1 MQSEELLMCYYKIQW
16 LSTQWNT
23 GRGGANSTVFNKS
36 AQIEIAFYYNIS
48 SIMQYAIMSLF
59 VFITFYLNS
68 NSSVNGKWQMGS
80 PVADIRCRM
89 WSADLQMSDDNLMT
103 SPDDMMMT

>member
-1 MQSEELLMCYYKIQW
+1 MFTFHSSSGTGWWMQSEELLMCYYKIQW

-59 VFITFYLNS
+59 VFSTF
-68 NSSVNGKWQMGS
+68 
-80 PVADIRCRM
+80 
-89 WSADLQMSDDNLMT
+89 
-103 SPDDMMMT
+103 